1 VNWTIG
7 LTIYDETYFKMNKNI
22 TSSKRKAVLIGAGS
36 IGKKHLKI
44 LLEKFESIII
54 VDPNNEVS
62 KYILNFSNANAM
74 TYLSGL
80 AQLENRAKID
90 LAVISNWGPD
100 HFSTF
105 IELVAMGVKNFII
118 EKPLTDSF
126 YELEEMQKLID
137 LKNLNVK
144 TCLPMMYSEIPN
156 MLVKFEEFYSV
167 GAPQAIIV
175 YGGAKCVATI
185 GIHYIALANY
195 LFKSRPVLANAY
207 LQSDNINPRNSKL
220 VYLEGNAH
228 LVYPGKR
235 YLNLN
240 FSNLSQIDHK
250 CVLLYKHAEII
261 INGQTLTL
269 NRIPSQSLT
278 TLDKP
283 TKTLKATE
291 LLFTTEVNSPENF
304 MISLDS
310 LYESFSEAT
319 KFSKNDMG
327 FAATYDLL
335 SVLVA
340 SRLKKTINLPIGK
353 NIMNLNYQRK
363 WGIS

>member
-1 VNWTIG
+1 M
-7 LTIYDETYFKMNKNI
+7 KKNI
-22 TSSKRKAVLIGAGS
+22 TCTNRKAILIGAGS

-44 LLEKFESIII
+44 LLKKFESIII

-62 KYILNFSNANAM
+62 RYIQNFSNANSM
-74 TYLSGL
+74 TYLRSL
-80 AQLENRAKID
+80 AQLENPAKID

-105 IELVAMGVKNFII
+105 IELVAMDVKNFII

-126 YELEEMQKLID
+126 YELEEIQKLID
-137 LKNLNVK
+137 FNKLNVK
-144 TCLPMMYSEIPN
+144 TCLPTMYSEIPN
-156 MLVKFEEFYSV
+156 MLVKFEEFYSI

-175 YGGAKCVATI
+175 HGGAKCIATI
-185 GIHYIALANY
+185 GVHYIALANY
-195 LFKSRPVLANAY
+195 LFKSRPVLVNSY

-240 FSNLSQIDHK
+240 FSNSSQVDHK
-250 CVLLYKHAEII
+250 CILLYKHAEII
-261 INGQTLTL
+261 INGETLTL
-269 NRIPSQSLT
+269 NRIPSQSLP

-283 TKTLKATE
+283 SKTLRATE
-291 LLFTTEVNSPENF
+291 QLFTTEVNSPEKF

-310 LYESFSEAT
+310 LYESFSET
-319 KFSKNDMG
+319 TIFSKNDIG

-340 SRLKKTINLPIGK
+340 SRLKKTINLPIEK
-353 NIMNLNYQRK
+353 KIMNLIYQRK
-363 WGIS
+363 WRIS